1 VQDIFCNF
9 MLLDG
14 VRKLLT
20 RVGRVAILG
29 ILSHHTGNKMITK
42 EQATEALDNLEDYS
56 LLECSINPIGAV
68 KTLLKYIE
76 QMEDVNEAAE
86 EIVDVYNTTQCNTKL
101 YAAVDRLESL
111 FKGMK

>member
-1 VQDIFCNF
+1 
-9 MLLDG
+9 
-14 VRKLLT
+14 
-20 RVGRVAILG
+20 VGRVAMLG
-29 ILSHHTGNKMITK
+29 LLSHYTRYKMITK

-56 LLECSINPIGAV
+56 LLECSINPTGAV

-76 QMEDVNEAAE
+76 QMEHINEAAE